1 MKLIKRCILGLL
13 CKMVGYFILSWLI
26 LGVCYYVD
34 IENCGVR
41 GFIKNC
47 LGVSVN
53 GDLFLFLDCS

>member
-13 CKMVGYFILSWLI
+13 WLI

-34 IENCGVR
+34 IENFGVR